1 MDVLENKSIMANALE
16 VDLSKHRPEELEY
29 PTEQARVG
37 GRNSFPA
44 EGEGFVKGPV
54 LVQLVDIMDISKS
67 KYNILRTL
75 EDDTV
80 EPDPEEEVTANG
92 NAAQGGRRRRI
103 AEARTDED
111 EEGEGTGRN
120 TTSSVASK
128 PKATFKVVFQD
139 KDGKLRYG
147 IEVFKNAEFNMDLL
161 LGSKWIL
168 NDTNLR
174 RDVLILKGSSLTY
187 LGGGV
192 AEMEHGRREKLIL
205 RLKEQLGIEN

>member
-1 MDVLENKSIMANALE
+1 MVANVLE

-29 PTEQARVG
+29 PTEQARVA
-37 GRNSFPA
+37 GRNTFPA

-67 KYNILRTL
+67 KYNILRSL

-80 EPDPEEEVTANG
+80 EPDPEEEVTNTTGAATNG
-92 NAAQGGRRRRI
+92 NASRGGRRRRI
-103 AEARTDED
+103 AEARTDE
-111 EEGEGTGRN
+111 EEGGEDAGAN
-120 TTSSVASK
+120 ASSSVTSK
-128 PKATFKVVFQD
+128 PKATFRVVFQD
-139 KDGKLRYG
+139 KNGKLMFG
-147 IEVFKNAEFNMDLL
+147 LEVFKNPEFNMDLP

-187 LGGGV
+187 LGGGIP
-192 AEMEHGRREKLIL
+192 EMERGRREKLIL
-205 RLKEQLGIEN
+205 RLKDQLGIEN